1 MKAVPLLLM
10 LSLTGLASSMA
21 HADGPPSNPDGWQYR
36 IGAGVVITP
45 ESIGSSSTRY
55 MPVPYVDIRYKDW
68 FFLNPVDG
76 VGVRH
81 KFGGLSASISLA
93 DDRNNREPSAG
104 KKYRGL
110 RPLSETAAARLKLD
124 YDLGKFTTSAIVS
137 SRLSNSVRRGTTLE
151 LEGGYN
157 FVTSPDLRINAGVTA
172 RLMDSTFAKNL
183 ISVSPKDSLSS
194 GLPVYRA
201 GSGLLDAGVY
211 AEGNYRLND
220 KWNVFSRIAV
230 ARLEGDAKRAPFVEK
245 RTGTTFILFA
255 SYTF

>member
-1 MKAVPLLLM
+1 MKTIPLLLM

-21 HADGPPSNPDGWQYR
+21 HADGPPPNPDGWQYR
-36 IGAGVVITP
+36 LGAGVVVTP

-76 VGVRH
+76 VGVSH
-81 KFGGLSASISLA
+81 PFGGLVASISLA

-104 KKYRGL
+104 RKYRGL

-124 YDLGKFTTSAIVS
+124 YDFGDFTSSAIVS

-151 LEGGYN
+151 LDGGYN
-157 FVTSPDLRINAGVTA
+157 VVTSPDLRINAGVSA
-172 RLMDSTFAKNL
+172 RLMDSTFARNL
-183 ISVSPKDSLSS
+183 ISVSPRDSLSS

-211 AEGNYRLND
+211 AEGNYRLSE

-230 ARLEGDAKRAPFVEK
+230 ARLEGDARRAPFVEK
-245 RTGTTFILFA
+245 RTGTTFVMFA